1 MRLDYIYNTLVM
13 KPKYI
18 TPRIA
23 IAMISSQGDVEK
35 LQGLVEAR
43 HKQYHFYF
51 NLTMLGV
58 GGHR

>member
-1 MRLDYIYNTLVM
+1 MIRLIFYNTLVM

-23 IAMISSQGDVEK
+23 VAMVTSQADLEK
-35 LQGLVEAR
+35 IQGFVEAR

-51 NLTMLGV
+51 NLTMLGM
-58 GGHR
+58 GGQK